1 MAFGCILTVPF
12 MLLLLLEA
20 SRILEWDFLSTTN
33 DIRYS
38 FV

>member
-1 MAFGCILTVPF
+1 MISDCILTVLF

-20 SRILEWDFLSTTN
+20 SRILEWGFLSTTN
-33 DIRYS
+33 DIRYC